1 MALRKI
7 IEIEGKSTISTPVC
21 VIENGTQRVS
31 FSAYIKVLGIT
42 GDKSELT
49 ATVNFKSDSCQFNKR
64 YQVPVS
70 VEAGSDNFIT
80 QVYKHLKSL
89 PEFTGAEDC

>member
-7 IEIEGKSTISTPVC
+7 IEIEGKSTISTPVGA
-21 VIENGTQRVS
+21 IENGVQRLS

-49 ATVNFKSDSCQFNKR
+49 ATVNFKSESCQFNKR

-70 VEAGSDNFIT
+70 IEAGSVNFIA
-80 QVYKHLKSL
+80 QIYNHLKSL
-89 PEFTGAEDC
+89 PEFAGAQDC